1 MGFACR
7 DLYLLPRGLVR
18 VATVVLFCLLWNVSA
33 YGGELSLQPHL
44 RTEINALL
52 ATYDG
57 LHAALVSRQD
67 EQIEIRIRDVI
78 RQIERARSFLS
89 FAKPHERSHLR
100 LLLESAHGRL
110 ELAQTAFGDQR
121 RAYLEEA
128 INAFVNLVR
137 IYRVDRSYGI
147 FFCAKDRKSWV
158 QKGASA
164 RNPFL
169 APAARECG
177 FRVRD

>member
-1 MGFACR
+1 MRFGYR
-7 DLYLLPRGLVR
+7 SLHLLPRGLVR
-18 VATVVLFCLLWNVSA
+18 FASICFVCLFSSLGA
-33 YGGELSLQPHL
+33 FGGELSLQPHL
-44 RTEINALL
+44 RAEINALL
-52 ATYDG
+52 ATNDG

-78 RQIERARSFLS
+78 RQIERTRSFLS

-100 LLLESAHGRL
+100 PLLEAAHGRL
-110 ELAQTAFGDQR
+110 ELAQTAFGDER
-121 RAYLEEA
+121 RVYLEAA

-137 IYRVDRSYGI
+137 TYRVDRSYGI

-158 QKGASA
+158 QKGASS

-169 APAARECG
+169 APGARECG